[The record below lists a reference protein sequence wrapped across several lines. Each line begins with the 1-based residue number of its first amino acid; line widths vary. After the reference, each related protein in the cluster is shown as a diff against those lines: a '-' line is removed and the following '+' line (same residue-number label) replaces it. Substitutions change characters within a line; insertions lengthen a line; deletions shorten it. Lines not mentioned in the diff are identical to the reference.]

1 MLITYPGLM
10 DIFNGPELTLD
21 TSVTV
26 KYAVEEELSIVVT
39 NVAFAASNVPEKVEL
54 DDTLIPFIVIPL
66 ALAGKT

>member
-26 KYAVEEELSIVVT
+26 KYAFEEELSIVVT

-54 DDTLIPFIVIPL
+54 DDTLIPLIVIPL